1 MDHELSIYFILASL
15 PNSFAKF
22 VLNNRVTNIG
32 STIPKLINLLK
43 TTNPSLRKKEKH
55 MMFMD
60 SSYSKKSSKNN
71 NKKKKST

>member
-15 PNSFAKF
+15 PDSFAEF
-22 VLNNRVTNIG
+22 VLNNRMNNVG

-43 TTNPSLRKKEKH
+43 TTKPSLRKKEKH
-55 MMFMD
+55 VMFMD
-60 SSYSKKSSKNN
+60 SSCSKKSSKNN